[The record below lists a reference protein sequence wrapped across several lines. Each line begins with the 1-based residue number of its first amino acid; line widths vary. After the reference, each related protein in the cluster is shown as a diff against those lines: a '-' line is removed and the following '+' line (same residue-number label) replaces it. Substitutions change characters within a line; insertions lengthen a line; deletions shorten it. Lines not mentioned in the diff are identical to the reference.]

1 MNFFAPTVWGL
12 LAVLSPLAVQA
23 ADLQTERVELKSF
36 VVEYMVDGVVE
47 ARRQA
52 TMSAE
57 VAGRIESV
65 NFDVDDQVDKGE
77 VILRIRDVEYRSR
90 LNTARAA
97 LEEAS
102 AGLQDA
108 EREYKRVEDLR
119 SKKLVAQSE
128 FDRAEVALNAAEA
141 RVKSATA
148 GVESAEEL
156 LRKTVVRAP
165 YSGVV
170 VERHVEPGES
180 VNPGQPI
187 MTGYSEGE
195 IRVVSQVPQS
205 LIRGLRERQ
214 SATIRLLDGNGSLD
228 VDNITIHPFAD
239 PASHAF
245 RVRLDIDSRQSGLY
259 PGMLVK
265 VALDMGETDKLM
277 VPQSAVVNRS
287 EVNAV
292 YVVSDA
298 GRVSL
303 RQVRLGN
310 PSQDRIEIL
319 AGLDSG
325 EQVALDPVRAAIALK
340 QAAESL

>member
-1 MNFFAPTVWGL
+1 MGLLVTFLTGL
-12 LAVLSPLAVQA
+12 LAVLTPFVLQA
-23 ADLQTERVELKSF
+23 SELKTERIELQSF
-36 VVEYMVDGVVE
+36 VLEYMVDGVVE

-57 VAGRIESV
+57 VSGRIESI
-65 NFDVDDQVDKGE
+65 NFDVDDQVEEGE
-77 VILRIRDVEYRSR
+77 VILRIRDVEYRSQ

-97 LEEAS
+97 LEEATV
-102 AGLQDA
+102 GLQDA
-108 EREYKRVEDLR
+108 EREYNRIGDLR
-119 SKKLVAQSE
+119 QKKLVAQSD
-128 FDRAEVALNAAEA
+128 FDKAGVALNAAKA

-156 LRKTVVRAP
+156 LRKTVVTAP

-187 MTGYSEGE
+187 MTGYSAGE
-195 IRVVSQVPQS
+195 VRVVSQVPQS

-214 SATIRLLDGNGSLD
+214 AASIRLLDGGGILD
-228 VDNITIHPFAD
+228 VDKITIHPFAD

-245 RVRLDIDSRQSGLY
+245 RVRLDINARQSGLY

-265 VALDMGETDKLM
+265 VALDMGQTDKLM
-277 VPQSAVVNRS
+277 VPESAVVNRS

-292 YVVSDA
+292 YVVSES
-298 GRVSL
+298 GSVSL
-303 RQVRLGN
+303 RQVRLGK
-310 PSQDRIEIL
+310 PGQPD
-319 AGLDSG
+319 
-325 EQVALDPVRAAIALK
+325 
-340 QAAESL
+340 